1 MTNPTCP
8 RCGAPS
14 NSSLARFCAECG
26 GVLYEPTMLPPT
38 IPGPGLAPANSSNR
52 ATGGSSIQHGLT
64 GASSSGG
71 GGWDGGQGGLP
82 PGGPSTGS
90 AETAFPDSGETE
102 SDIDV
107 SHALWRFCFW
117 VTKWALVVLAIDLVI
132 WFVLHKLHHSIQAVN
147 LAGEYTI
154 LGLFGL
160 WVLTLTLTYLF
171 FLGDSFEAGIRGMKP
186 IPTPQEIAHQLHV
199 ELGRPPTLQE
209 VASVQQM
216 LATARNQDLV
226 TAGIG
231 AASWVAV
238 REGLQGKR

>member
-1 MTNPTCP
+1 
-8 RCGAPS
+8 
-14 NSSLARFCAECG
+14 
-26 GVLYEPTMLPPT
+26 MLPSAAL
-38 IPGPGLAPANSSNR
+38 PGAGLAHADSRNR
-52 ATGGSSIQHGLT
+52 AAGGGSIQHGVVRA
-64 GASSSGG
+64 GSAGG
-71 GGWDGGQGGLP
+71 GGWAGGPGGLP
-82 PGGPSTGS
+82 PEGPPMGS
-90 AETAFPDSGETE
+90 AEAGSPNSGEAE
-102 SDIDV
+102 PDIDV
-107 SHALWRFCFW
+107 SHALWTFCFW
-117 VTKWALVVLAIDLVI
+117 VTKWALVVLAVDLVI

-154 LGLFGL
+154 IGLFGL

-186 IPTPQEIAHQLHV
+186 IPTPQEIANQLQA

-209 VASVQQM
+209 VASVQQI

-238 REGLQGKR
+238 REGLRGKR